1 MAAVDTVNLPPTL
14 FGHPTTNWFHK
25 IQTESGWGTTPIMA
39 TQTTYYLRAYDSG
52 TAGYVYWSNTGTS
65 PDLSPD
71 TTATT
76 PNYSGS
82 LTVKVVLNSVVL

>member
-1 MAAVDTVNLPPTL
+1 MAAVDTFTIEAVDNPKSP
-14 FGHPTTNWFHK
+14 WFRNF
-25 IQTESGWGTTPIMA
+25 QTVAGWGSTPEMA

-52 TAGYVYWSNTGTS
+52 TAGYVYWSNTGTE

-71 TTATT
+71 TTDTT
-76 PNYSGS
+76 PNYTGS

>member
-1 MAAVDTVNLPPTL
+1 MARFDTTGIDFNLISGVKYAVGNGVAE
-14 FGHPTTNWFHK
+14 
-25 IQTESGWGTTPIMA
+25 IAE

-52 TAGYVYWSNTGTS
+52 TAGYVYWSNTGTE

-71 TTATT
+71 TTDTT

-82 LTVKVVLNSVVL
+82 LSLKTIVDSVIL

>member
-1 MAAVDTVNLPPTL
+1 MAARNTNDFNPTVV
-14 FGHPTTNWFHK
+14 GAPTTPWFK
-25 IQTESGWGTTPIMA
+25 SFQAASGWGSTPEMA